1 MDRLSESLN
10 QSNPGTKFILII
22 DDNRLMKTS
31 LDATFENLEV
41 IFLQAHIGEKELV
54 SKVNFSDPGNDL
66 YVAKK
71 SYSQRL

>member
-10 QSNPGTKFILII
+10 QSNPGGKFILII

-54 SKVNFSDPGNDL
+54 SKVNLLDP
-66 YVAKK
+66 
-71 SYSQRL
+71 

>member
-54 SKVNFSDPGNDL
+54 SKVNLPDPGNDL
-66 YVAKK
+66 YVTKK

>member
-54 SKVNFSDPGNDL
+54 SKVIQPDPCDL
-66 YVAKK
+66 KMTFV
-71 SYSQRL
+71 

>member
-10 QSNPGTKFILII
+10 QSDPGTKFILII

-54 SKVNFSDPGNDL
+54 SKVNLPDP
-66 YVAKK
+66 
-71 SYSQRL
+71 